1 MLKLCAFMVD
11 RDLRSL
17 VRRYGKACSS
27 RSKLFLIV
35 HVANLVSFR
44 CKSYVK
50 NGWNLQHIVWNIFFQ
65 YSNSTILKE
74 RHCREALQHGNVI
87 VSKEKK
93 GTMLLNI

>member
-1 MLKLCAFMVD
+1 MVD

-50 NGWNLQHIVWNIFFQ
+50 NGWNLKHIVWNIFFQ
-65 YSNSTILKE
+65 
-74 RHCREALQHGNVI
+74 
-87 VSKEKK
+87 
-93 GTMLLNI
+93 